1 MGGFP
6 DDASTPE
13 YGWVEGLEAYCFTAV
28 VGLDLNEAIRR
39 LGGDPSLPVAQ
50 RTFSECFWPA
60 EGMQWAQ
67 VGVLD
72 GALLVA
78 EHNGW
83 RAEEVVESLSRGARL
98 ACFFRNVHAI
108 MHFVYAVDGKIL
120 AEFDPLL
127 ERNARTGDD
136 PRSIDGALQGLPFGL
151 FAAEPS
157 AMALLERLTGVRIAS
172 TWLDAPQRAV
182 ALPPLDA
189 LSAQG
194 RAPY

>member
-1 MGGFP
+1 VGGFR
-6 DDASTPE
+6 DAAAASP

-39 LGGDPSLPVAQ
+39 LGGDPSLPARE
-50 RTFSECFWPA
+50 RTFAECFWPA
-60 EGMQWAQ
+60 EGPQWAQ
-67 VGVLD
+67 VGSL
-72 GALLVA
+72 GGGLLVA

-108 MHFVYAVDGKIL
+108 MHFVYAVDGRIL

-127 ERNARTGDD
+127 ERNARAGDD
-136 PRSIDGALQGLPFGL
+136 PRCIDTALQGLPFGL

-157 AMALLERLTGVRIAS
+157 ALTLMERLTGVGIAS
-172 TWLDAPQRAV
+172 TWLDAPQRTV
-182 ALPPLDA
+182 AFPPLDA
-189 LSAQG
+189 LSPQG
-194 RAPY
+194 RAPS